1 MLALLV
7 AEEGHENNF
16 WYGDINEVIWGT
28 LSFLILLG
36 AFLKWGLPAIR
47 KFMAEHRQG
56 IADEISDAEQRRTG
70 AEQQLSEIRSQLSD
84 SDAETQRIL
93 AEAREAAQHLKV
105 DLAQRAEQ
113 DVVELQHRVES
124 EIGSSRDQ
132 AVADLH
138 SEVSRL
144 AIGAAEAVVARNLDH
159 ERQVALVENYINEV
173 GAKAR

>member
-7 AEEGHENNF
+7 AEEGAHHENNF
-16 WYGDINEVIWGT
+16 WYGDLNEVIWGT

-56 IADEISDAEQRRTG
+56 IADQISEGEQRRSV
-70 AEQQLSEIRSQLSD
+70 AEQQLTEIQSQLSD

-93 AEAREAAQHLKV
+93 VEAREAAQHLKV

-124 EIGSSRDQ
+124 ESREGVLT
-132 AVADLH
+132 AVG
-138 SEVSRL
+138 EL
-144 AIGAAEAVVARNLDH
+144 AGRTRESLGYTATWVKGKYYENKFMGALMDAMNNIPLP
-159 ERQVALVENYINEV
+159 
-173 GAKAR
+173 